1 MNMKI
6 SNLATR
12 LLAITV
18 ATAAFF
24 AAAAL
29 FTVPAVAAEKP
40 IRIGLVSFLSGP
52 AAGPFGVP
60 ARIAAE
66 AIVESLN
73 AGSAPAPYNAIGFSG
88 VPIELVIIDEAGGA
102 TKQVAEFRNLVE
114 RQQVDFV
121 IGYISSGDCLA
132 IPPVAEELKKL
143 TVLFDCGT
151 PRVFEEG
158 SYKYVF
164 RTRPHATMDAVAGAR
179 YLLDTRPDLASYAGI
194 NQNYAW
200 GQDSWND
207 WTAVMSVLQPKAK
220 IATSQMPKFGAG
232 QYGAEI
238 SALMQSRPDVIHSSL
253 WGGDLEAFM
262 LQSTPRGLFRRSGLL
277 LIAGEPNLHR
287 LVGNIPDGTIVGA
300 RGPHGAFAP
309 KGALNDWLRNI
320 YRAKTGL
327 DPNYPAYSAAQAFLG
342 LKAAYEKAR
351 LDKVRNATPM
361 GAAEGVKEGMEE
373 AYKMP
378 NTEEVIAAFEYLTF
392 DGPSGKVMMKL
403 GKGHQAVQG
412 TAYGTTRTVDGQI
425 RIENIKYYPVEQ
437 VQPPEGMSS
446 IDWIKGGLKPGKW

>member
-1 MNMKI
+1 MK
-6 SNLATR
+6 
-12 LLAITV
+12 TV
-18 ATAAFF
+18 LRVVWPLTASLVSIAVVVASVMF
-24 AAAAL
+24 AGPAAHASD
-29 FTVPAVAAEKP
+29 KP
-40 IRIGLVSFLSGP
+40 IRIGLVTFLSGP

-73 AGSAPAPYNAIGFSG
+73 AGEVPPPYGSIGFSG

-114 RQQVDFV
+114 RQKVDFV

-151 PRVFEEG
+151 PRVFEEA

-179 YLLDTRPDLASYAGI
+179 YLLDSRPDLKSFAGI

-207 WTAVMSVLQPKAK
+207 WTAVLEVLRPPAK
-220 IATSQMPKFGAG
+220 ITSSQMPKFGAG

-238 SALMQSRPDVIHSSL
+238 SALMRGRPEVIHSSL

-262 LQSTPRGLFRRSGLL
+262 LQSAPRGLFRRSGLL

-300 RGPHGAFAP
+300 RGPHGVFAP
-309 KGALNDWLRNI
+309 KSDLNDWLRRI
-320 YRAKTGL
+320 YKAKTGL

-342 LKAAYEKAR
+342 LKAAYERAR
-351 LDKVRNATPM
+351 LEKVKSAIPM
-361 GAAEGVKEGMEE
+361 AAVEGVKEGMEQ
-373 AYKMP
+373 AYQMP
-378 NTEEVIAAFEYLTF
+378 NTEEVIAAFEDLTF
-392 DGPSGKVMMKL
+392 QSPSGKVMMKL

-412 TAYGTTRTVDGQI
+412 TAYGTTRTVGGKI
-425 RIENIKYYPVEQ
+425 VIENIKYYPVEQ
-437 VQPPEGMSS
+437 VQPPEGVRS
-446 IDWIKGGLKPGKW
+446 IDWIKGGLKPGRW